1 MSHAKLSD
9 EAFVEQA
16 RRTLPA
22 KGRMRWVMLLYA
34 CLFLGLS
41 GYFTVVGIRK
51 IENLDAGQLSG
62 GFVYGLELAVVWTSF
77 GVLGALCLGKF
88 LAGFGSELRAQ
99 ELMIRYHDR
108 LPELRDLS
116 DEKNGEPGGPADRSQ
131 PFGSETNRTP
141 SATGSRR

>member
-1 MSHAKLSD
+1 
-9 EAFVEQA
+9 
-16 RRTLPA
+16 
-22 KGRMRWVMLLYA
+22 MRWVMLLYA

-62 GFVYGLELAVVWTSF
+62 GFVYGLALAVVRTSL

-108 LPELRDLS
+108 LRELRDLS
-116 DEKNGEPGGPADRSQ
+116 DEKNGEPGGPVVGSQ
-131 PFGSETNRTP
+131 PLRSERSRTP
-141 SATGSRR
+141 SAAGSRR